1 MSLLNPVLL
10 PPQVKAYL
18 SHGER
23 FIKWDDVSGAG
34 LWAAGTRGAG
44 RAARCFPRVVVRF
57 MSVRT
62 RAPVWLGLA
71 ADTTVWI
78 NKPGGEGV
86 YPKHTFLGFGAKTL
100 CLDVRSWED
109 VSLGP

>member
-34 LWAAGTRGAG
+34 LRALGTRVAG
-44 RAARCFPRVVVRF
+44 GAARCFARVVGRF

-62 RAPVWLGLA
+62 QAPMWLGQA
-71 ADTTVWI
+71 ADTSAWI

-86 YPKHTFLGFGAKTL
+86 CPKHVPGLRG
-100 CLDVRSWED
+100 
-109 VSLGP
+109 

>member
-34 LWAAGTRGAG
+34 PWAAGTRGTGRAVRCFARVAG
-44 RAARCFPRVVVRF
+44 RV

-62 RAPVWLGLA
+62 QAPVQL
-71 ADTTVWI
+71 T
-78 NKPGGEGV
+78 
-86 YPKHTFLGFGAKTL
+86 
-100 CLDVRSWED
+100 
-109 VSLGP
+109 